1 MPRVPAAPK
10 PLSKIATYT
19 PISRPVT
26 KPLVKKRGKRAL
38 VPITEAREGHDT
50 STYAGAELVDQ
61 NKPLTQKQKDFVRA
75 WASGESILSAST
87 RAGYADGGTFA
98 YRMVRMP
105 NILRLYNE
113 EKAAYEAAAGMTRK
127 KVMDGLLEGVEMAKM
142 AGEPASV
149 IAGWREI
156 GKMCGYYEPVRRK
169 LDITVNG
176 SVVMDRMNR
185 MSDAELLRVIQ
196 GEVLELEE

>member
-1 MPRVPAAPK
+1 MPRVTK
-10 PLSKIATYT
+10 PLSRIATKS
-19 PISRPVT
+19 PRGRPVT
-26 KPLVKKRGKRAL
+26 KPPAKKRGKDAL
-38 VPITEAREGHDT
+38 VPIEEVRARGFETNH
-50 STYAGAELVDQ
+50 ANAHLVDVD
-61 NKPLTQKQKDFVRA
+61 KPLTQKQKDFVRH
-75 WASGESILSAST
+75 WASGETILSASN
-87 RAGYADGGTFA
+87 RAGYADSGTYA

-113 EKAAYEAAAGMTRK
+113 EKLAYEAAAGMTRK
-127 KVMDGLLEGVEMAKM
+127 KVMDGLLEGVEMAKL

-169 LDITVNG
+169 LDITVSGN
-176 SVVMDRMNR
+176 VVMDRMNR